1 MKKVLC
7 LILTLIMLMPS
18 VIVLAEEESIPTSG
32 ECLGGLFWE
41 FDNGVLT
48 ISGEGEMG
56 TTIA

>member
-1 MKKVLC
+1 
-7 LILTLIMLMPS
+7 MLMPS